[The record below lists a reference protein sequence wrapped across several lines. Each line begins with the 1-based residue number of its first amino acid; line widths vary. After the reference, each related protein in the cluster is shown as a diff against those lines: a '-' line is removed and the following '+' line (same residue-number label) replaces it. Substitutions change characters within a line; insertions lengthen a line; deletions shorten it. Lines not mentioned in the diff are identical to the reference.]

1 MTNTQLL
8 IHNFATILQL
18 VTLMLSVSTNDVV
31 ATNQGI
37 SLFGFYNITNYT
49 ATLKAW
55 SSDCI
60 AAMQQ

>member
-8 IHNFATILQL
+8 IHGVATILQL

-37 SLFGFYNITNYT
+37 SLFGFYNITKYT